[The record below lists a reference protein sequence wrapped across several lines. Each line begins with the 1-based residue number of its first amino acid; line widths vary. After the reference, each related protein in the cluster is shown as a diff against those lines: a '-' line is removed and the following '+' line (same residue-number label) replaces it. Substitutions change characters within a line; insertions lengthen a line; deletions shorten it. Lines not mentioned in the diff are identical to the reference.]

1 MRVFIYFYFEKQ
13 RLPTTTTTTM
23 SDPLFVFLNNP
34 PNLSSPNDNYPRFG
48 LADEAA
54 AQTLTSLQSIWE
66 RTGSDTAT
74 FYVNYFYNML
84 PSPSSFYSSSQATTP
99 QGETVL
105 SGLFEQMPGVETGS
119 SQGLETVAMSG
130 DGSSGWASESTTPL
144 VIYNN
149 AVEYEKQRLALVAEQ
164 FANPVVTTYKD
175 YVRGTTRPEPP
186 ATPEQIVQRVIS
198 DALEEYDRDV
208 ASLTQVAARLQDPT
222 DPLRDTAY
230 QVQTALE
237 VAGQLQ
243 GQKASFEETP
253 LQVQKLVEES
263 MSSEK
268 LKTLGIP
275 ENMQTQLANNARDLS
290 LQLLGHT
297 VENTNFRPIR
307 NFYRNMLFFI
317 EEEKMKTTPI
327 VQERRVADESQEVG
341 ELEEGALVPY
351 RYQPTTTA
359 TPTPTPTSTFAQ
371 ETGVMD
377 QSRLFNVD
385 DAQLDEL
392 RLRAGTQAVGLSEL
406 FQNVQGLP
414 PQQTLVQE
422 TLEQLGS
429 YAPENP
435 RVYFERFEELVMVQ
449 MQEFLNTM
457 LNGLVAS
464 AVAIVVVTYVA
475 FYLGPR
481 TVRNM
486 PRLFVSLVM
495 FFTRGTMKLMHTFTR
510 RMITSATARRTTP
523 QLMPTPPGDS
533 QSHTPELI
541 ETYEET
547 SHTPEEETPGY
558 EPLDEEERK
567 LKMEKHP
574 YMVRFSTKQQRM
586 ELSRGIDNLTI
597 TVNTAMNGIQRMY
610 NDGELTE
617 RNVARVSL
625 ELALVQIKAEA
636 EMFRQASKG
645 DESLYPF
652 QTDTQLFRVLSKKL
666 KTMTIRIVERRWG
679 DQPRDK
685 VDKIIQEIK
694 KIDVKTVLL

>member
-1 MRVFIYFYFEKQ
+1 
-13 RLPTTTTTTM
+13 M

-34 PNLSSPNDNYPRFG
+34 PDLSLSKGENKPNNTRPRFG
-48 LADEAA
+48 LEDEAS
-54 AQTLTSLQSIWE
+54 AQALTSLQSIWE

-74 FYVNYFYNML
+74 FYVNYFYNLL
-84 PSPSSFYSSSQATTP
+84 PSPSSFYSSPQAP
-99 QGETVL
+99 IIQGETVL
-105 SGLFEQMPGVETGS
+105 SRLFNTGS
-119 SQGLETVAMSG
+119 SSSSEGLETAVEG
-130 DGSSGWASESTTPL
+130 LGGGSSGWASESTTPL

-149 AVEYEKQRLALVAEQ
+149 AIEYEKQRLALVAEQ

-175 YVRGTTRPEPP
+175 HVRGTTRPEPP
-186 ATPEQIVQRVIS
+186 ATPKEILDRVIS

-208 ASLTQVAARLQDPT
+208 ASLTQVAAKLQDPT

-243 GQKASFEETP
+243 GQEASFEETP

-263 MSSEK
+263 MSPEK

-275 ENMQTQLANNARDLS
+275 ENMQTQLANNARELS
-290 LQLLGHT
+290 LQLLGHA
-297 VENTNFRPIR
+297 VENTQFRPVR

-317 EEEKMKTTPI
+317 EEEKMKYTLG
-327 VQERRVADESQEVG
+327 VQEKGATGDTEAF
-341 ELEEGALVPY
+341 EEEEAGALVPY
-351 RYQPTTTA
+351 RYQASTTA
-359 TPTPTPTSTFAQ
+359 TPTPTPTSTLAQ

-377 QSRLFNVD
+377 QSRFFNFD
-385 DAQLDEL
+385 DTQLDEL
-392 RLRAGTQAVGLSEL
+392 RRKAGGQAVGLSEL
-406 FQNVQGLP
+406 FQNAQGLP

-422 TLEQLGS
+422 TLEQLAS
-429 YAPENP
+429 HAPENP

-475 FYLGPR
+475 FYLGPQ
-481 TVRNM
+481 TLRNM

-495 FFTRGTMKLMHTFTR
+495 FFTRGTMKLMRAFTR

-533 QSHTPELI
+533 QSQTPELI
-541 ETYEET
+541 ETY
-547 SHTPEEETPGY
+547 EETPGY

-567 LKMEKHP
+567 LEIDKHT

-586 ELSRGIDNLTI
+586 ELFRGVNNLI
-597 TVNTAMNGIQRMY
+597 TVIDHIMNGIIRRY
-610 NDGELTE
+610 NAGATTE
-617 RNVARVSL
+617 ENVAGDCL
-625 ELALVQIKAEA
+625 EYALVQIKAEA

-666 KTMTIRIVERRWG
+666 KKMTITIVEGVWR